1 MKRTLCGLTL
11 IVGLGL
17 SACSTEPKSEGDKS
31 TLSAE
36 VNAALTGFKNDDSSL
51 QGLLDKAVG
60 YAVFPEVGKAGLG
73 VGGSFG
79 RGEVFEGGKKIGFA
93 DVTKATIGLQA
104 GAQTFSELI
113 LFLKQPTLDAFKKGE
128 FEFSADVSA
137 VAIKSG
143 AAATADHSKGV
154 VVFVRTKGGLMA
166 EASVGGQKFNFKP
179 L

>member
-17 SACSTEPKSEGDKS
+17 SACSTEPKSEADKS

-36 VNAALTGFKNDDSSL
+36 ASAALTGFKNDDPSL

-73 VGGSFG
+73 VGGSYG
-79 RGEVFEGGKKIGFA
+79 RGEVFEGGRKIGFA
-93 DVTKATIGLQA
+93 DVTKATVGLQV

-113 LFLKQPTLDAFKKGE
+113 LFLTPERMNEFKKGE
-128 FEFSADVSA
+128 FDLSADVSA
-137 VAIKSG
+137 VAIRSG
-143 AAATADHSKGV
+143 AAAAADHSKGLI
-154 VVFVRTKGGLMA
+154 VFVRTKGGLMA
-166 EASVGGQKFNFKP
+166 EASVGGQRFKFKP

>member
-1 MKRTLCGLTL
+1 MKGTLCGLVAIAAL
-11 IVGLGL
+11 GLG
-17 SACSTEPKSEGDKS
+17 ACSTEPKTEAEKS
-31 TLSAE
+31 TLTAE
-36 VNAALTGFKNDDSSL
+36 SGAALTAFKNDDSSL
-51 QGLLDKAVG
+51 KGLLDKSVG
-60 YAVFPEVGKAGLG
+60 YAIFPDVGKAGLG

-79 RGEVFEGGKKIGFA
+79 RGEVFEGGRKIGYA
-93 DVTKATIGLQA
+93 DVVKGSIGLQI

-113 LFLKQPTLDAFKKGE
+113 LFMNQSTLDSFKKSE